1 MGALLFDPL
10 LATVQMHGMAAFRQD
25 LRIVPATLGDLVG
38 VLGAAALVLQD
49 YPLPTTGQ
57 A

>member
-1 MGALLFDPL
+1 
-10 LATVQMHGMAAFRQD
+10 
-25 LRIVPATLGDLVG
+25 VPATLGDLVG

-49 YPLPTTGQ
+49 YPMPAGQ